1 MNTTQ
6 QAAQNLS
13 DDVTGGLQHVEE
25 LIIQLDITKTLALT
39 VFDTSL
45 PSLDYIQELSR
56 NVNESILTDEHMEE
70 IAANAT
76 ASLEAAQQALELAR
90 NARLD
95 FNHL

>member
-1 MNTTQ
+1 M
-6 QAAQNLS
+6 
-13 DDVTGGLQHVEE
+13 TGGLQHVEE

-56 NVNESILTDEHMEE
+56 NVNDSILTDEHMEE

>member
-1 MNTTQ
+1 M
-6 QAAQNLS
+6 
-13 DDVTGGLQHVEE
+13 TGGLQHVEE
-25 LIIQLDITKTLALT
+25 LITQLDITKTLALT

-45 PSLDYIQELSR
+45 PSLDYIQELSG

-76 ASLEAAQQALELAR
+76 ASLEAAQQALELAQ

-95 FNHL
+95 LIIFKP

>member
-1 MNTTQ
+1 M
-6 QAAQNLS
+6 
-13 DDVTGGLQHVEE
+13 TGGLQHVEE

-56 NVNESILTDEHMEE
+56 NVNDSILTDEHMEE

-95 FNHL
+95 LIIFKP